1 MTDAQLAQLIAAV
14 RTQGDTGAGA
24 QSAGAAAVVGP
35 MRPCPL
41 GKDKLKRFKK
51 WDDWIRDAET
61 KMVFLGLTENQQ
73 KVNFI
78 RSCAGPELTEFWI
91 KEARI

>member
-14 RTQGDTGAGA
+14 RTQGDVGAGA

-41 GKDKLKRFKK
+41 GKDKLKIQEVERLDQRCGNEDGLLRPHSKP
-51 WDDWIRDAET
+51 AED
-61 KMVFLGLTENQQ
+61 
-73 KVNFI
+73 
-78 RSCAGPELTEFWI
+78 
-91 KEARI
+91 